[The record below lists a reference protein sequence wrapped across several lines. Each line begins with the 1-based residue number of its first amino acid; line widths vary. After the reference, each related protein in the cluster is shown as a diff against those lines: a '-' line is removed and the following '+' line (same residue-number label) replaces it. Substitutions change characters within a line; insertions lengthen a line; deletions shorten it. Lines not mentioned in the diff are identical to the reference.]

1 MLHSDLFPFQ
11 GQMLSGI
18 DPKGLEG
25 VITSFFEIE
34 TDLEPQTDR
43 ISLSRGDV
51 GVSRKLGKCLWN
63 EQVAIEL

>member
-51 GVSRKLGKCLWN
+51 VYHGSSVNACGMSRLL
-63 EQVAIEL
+63 